1 MDLLRRCFIVVLCV
15 TAVNAHVQC
24 PKGNNEMPGGEIGLP
39 FPPDKC
45 AVPTEDFLKYVVN
58 RVYVSA
64 YVIDTLRLTSAI
76 STQRRFTVQ
85 PDASIVSTFAY
96 AAGDSCQSFDVIY
109 PGIRDD
115 IAVFPEPE
123 NRDFRVLSCSP
134 AEYLITYHCRDV
146 TEIVCGKCPRIA
158 VLIYV
163 RDRRE
168 DKDGDG
174 IPDGDPD
181 FTDVPWGEIEK
192 FSKHC
197 LGEDFENDD
206 LLGWKW
212 KGRSQPENCTLLSA

>member
-45 AVPTEDFLKYVVN
+45 AVPTEDFLKY
-58 RVYVSA
+58 A
-64 YVIDTLRLTSAI
+64 T
-76 STQRRFTVQ
+76 
-85 PDASIVSTFAY
+85 
-96 AAGDSCQSFDVIY
+96 
-109 PGIRDD
+109 
-115 IAVFPEPE
+115 EPE